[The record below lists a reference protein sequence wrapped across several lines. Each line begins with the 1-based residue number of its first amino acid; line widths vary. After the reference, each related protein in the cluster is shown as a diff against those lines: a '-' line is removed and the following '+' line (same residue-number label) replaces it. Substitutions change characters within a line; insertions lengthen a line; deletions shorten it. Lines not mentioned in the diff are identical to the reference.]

1 MSDKILSFDD
11 EFSELS
17 KNIHA
22 LQSRVEYAGG
32 NIQETDDLLSELKKE
47 MQTIP
52 GMIYVVEGEKAK
64 KGMAMVDSLDSTI
77 NDLSHIQLAGDIKI
91 SSSDVIVSVIAGL
104 VATII
109 DIIFVGTP
117 EVVKIYKGGE
127 NFDGSRLTA
136 VLRSVGNGDD
146 KLSQMFHWLSTKCTV
161 PYDISLKQNVV
172 IPNNHRLR
180 SFGHDPFIGLLFAVA
195 DILLGTATLV
205 DDTGHIQI
213 IKSDKDYPPIQKY
226 IAVVYYLGHLLS
238 DVCTSRGL
246 PIPGFITTQFFAGR
260 NNSIAKIAEAMY
272 KDGYD
277 LRHLVSMTTPVFV
290 KNVITDAYFN
300 MYVKDQGRTIET
312 IAEKQIRENRD
323 GIYKYKL
330 RLMSDGVCC
339 GGNVLKFFIPPT
351 SGNITALNIAEWSS
365 LIKDAIINLKYQFRD
380 KSAEQVLASR
390 EIINDN
396 WVKLLHNK

>member
-17 KNIHA
+17 KKIHA

-47 MQTIP
+47 MQTIS
-52 GMIYVVEGEKAK
+52 GMIYVVEGEKNK

-246 PIPGFITTQFFAGR
+246 PIPGFITTQFFAGG

>member
-1 MSDKILSFDD
+1 
-11 EFSELS
+11 
-17 KNIHA
+17 
-22 LQSRVEYAGG
+22 
-32 NIQETDDLLSELKKE
+32 
-47 MQTIP
+47 
-52 GMIYVVEGEKAK
+52 
-64 KGMAMVDSLDSTI
+64 MVDSLDSTI

-246 PIPGFITTQFFAGR
+246 PIPGFITTQFFAGG